1 MTTQPQPAVPSAAP
15 KTHAF
20 ADTMT
25 MLRRNLRHT
34 IRYPSMTLG
43 SVFGPVIMLL
53 LFVGVLG
60 KSIGAGLAAAGGH
73 GTGSGAGSGG
83 HGYIGYIA
91 PGIIVM
97 AVASG
102 SMATAVA
109 VCMDMTEGIVDR
121 FRTMPI
127 ARVSILAAHVIN
139 SMVTTVVS
147 TASVVLVSLVLG
159 FRPHADATEW
169 AAAVGML
176 LLLTF
181 ALTWLAVALGLVS
194 PTPEAASNSPM
205 LIVFLPF
212 VGSAF
217 APASSMPVG
226 VRQFAEYQPF
236 TPAIETVRGL
246 LTGAPI
252 GHNAVI
258 AVAWCAVI
266 AVGGYAWARAA
277 FTAGRAG

>member
-1 MTTQPQPAVPSAAP
+1 MKKHTG
-15 KTHAF
+15 
-20 ADTMT
+20 ADTAT

-34 IRYPSMTLG
+34 LRYPSMTIG

-60 KSIGAGLAAAGGH
+60 RTLGAGLA
-73 GTGSGAGSGG
+73 TGSG
-83 HGYIGYIA
+83 GYIGYIA
-91 PGIIVM
+91 PGIIIT

-109 VCMDMTEGIVDR
+109 ICVDMTEGIVDR

-127 ARVSILAAHVIN
+127 SRVAFLSAHVLN
-139 SMVTTVVS
+139 SMVTTMAS
-147 TASVVLVSLVLG
+147 TAAVTLVAVLLG
-159 FRPHADATEW
+159 FRPHATIGAW
-169 AAAVGML
+169 VAAIGLL

-181 ALTWLAVALGLVS
+181 ALTWLAVGIGLVS
-194 PTPEAASNSPM
+194 GTPEAASNSPM

-217 APASSMPVG
+217 APASAMPVG

-236 TPAIETVRGL
+236 TPAIETIRGL
-246 LTGAPI
+246 LTGTPI

-258 AVAWCAVI
+258 ALAWCAVI
-266 AVGGYAWARAA
+266 AVGGSAWALSA
-277 FTAGRAG
+277 FRQGRAQ

>member
-1 MTTQPQPAVPSAAP
+1 MTTKSH
-15 KTHAF
+15 TLT
-20 ADTMT
+20 DTRT
-25 MLRRNLRHT
+25 LLRRNLRHT

-60 KSIGAGLAAAGGH
+60 KTLGKGLA
-73 GTGSGAGSGG
+73 SGAHSG
-83 HGYIGYIA
+83 GYIGYIA
-91 PGIIVM
+91 PGIIIT

-109 VCMDMTEGIVDR
+109 VCVDMTEGIVDR

-127 ARVSILAAHVIN
+127 SRVAILAAHVVN
-139 SMVTTVVS
+139 SVVTTVVS
-147 TASVVLVSLVLG
+147 TGAVVVAALLLG
-159 FRPHADATEW
+159 FRPHASAVEW
-169 AAAVGML
+169 VAAGGL
-176 LLLTF
+176 LLALSI
-181 ALTWLAVALGLVS
+181 ALTWLAVAMGLVS
-194 PTPEAASNSPM
+194 PTPEAASNAPM

-258 AVAWCAVI
+258 SLVWCAVI
-266 AVGGYAWARAA
+266 AAGGYAWAVASFRKPRAH
-277 FTAGRAG
+277 

>member
-1 MTTQPQPAVPSAAP
+1 MTAQSHTL
-15 KTHAF
+15 T
-20 ADTMT
+20 DTRT
-25 MLRRNLRHT
+25 LLRRNLRHT

-60 KSIGAGLAAAGGH
+60 KTLGNGLAS
-73 GTGSGAGSGG
+73 GTHSG
-83 HGYIGYIA
+83 GYIGYIA
-91 PGIIVM
+91 PGIIIT

-109 VCMDMTEGIVDR
+109 VCVDMTEGIVDR

-127 ARVSILAAHVIN
+127 SRVAILAAHVVN
-139 SMVTTVVS
+139 SVVTTVVS
-147 TASVVLVSLVLG
+147 TGAVVVAAVLLG
-159 FRPHADATEW
+159 FRPHASALEW
-169 AAAVGML
+169 VAAGGL
-176 LLLTF
+176 LLALSI
-181 ALTWLAVALGLVS
+181 ALTWLAVAMGLVS
-194 PTPEAASNSPM
+194 PTPEAASNAPM

-258 AVAWCAVI
+258 CLVWCAVI
-266 AVGGYAWARAA
+266 AAGGYAWAVASFRKPQAH
-277 FTAGRAG
+277 

>member
-1 MTTQPQPAVPSAAP
+1 MPA
-15 KTHAF
+15 KNHTLT
-20 ADTMT
+20 DTFT
-25 MLRRNLRHT
+25 LLRRNLRHT

-43 SVFGPVIMLL
+43 SVFGPVVMLL

-60 KSIGAGLAAAGGH
+60 KTLGKGLASAAS
-73 GTGSGAGSGG
+73 GTSGAHS
-83 HGYIGYIA
+83 GYIGYIA
-91 PGIIVM
+91 PCIIIT

-102 SMATAVA
+102 SMATSVA
-109 VCMDMTEGIVDR
+109 VCVDMTEGIVDR

-127 ARVSILAAHVIN
+127 SRVAILAAHVVN
-139 SMVTTVVS
+139 SVVTTVVS
-147 TASVVLVSLVLG
+147 TGAVIVAAVLLG
-159 FRPHADATEW
+159 FRPHASALEW
-169 AAAVGML
+169 VAAGAL
-176 LLLTF
+176 LLALSI
-181 ALTWLAVALGLVS
+181 ALTWMAVAMGLVS
-194 PTPEAASNSPM
+194 PTPEAASNAPM

-252 GHNAVI
+252 GHNAV
-258 AVAWCAVI
+258 VCLVWCAVI
-266 AVGGYAWARAA
+266 AAGGYAWAVASFRKPQAH
-277 FTAGRAG
+277 

>member
-1 MTTQPQPAVPSAAP
+1 MTIQTAGAGH
-15 KTHAF
+15 TLT
-20 ADTMT
+20 DTLT
-25 MLRRNLRHT
+25 LLRRNLRHT
-34 IRYPSMTLG
+34 VRYPSMTLG

-60 KSIGAGLAAAGGH
+60 KTLGKGLAA
-73 GTGSGAGSGG
+73 GTGG
-83 HGYIGYIA
+83 GYIGYIA
-91 PGIIVM
+91 PGIIIT

-109 VCMDMTEGIVDR
+109 VCVDMTEGIVDR
-121 FRTMPI
+121 LRTMPI
-127 ARVSILAAHVIN
+127 SRVAILAAHVIN
-139 SMVTTVVS
+139 SVLTTLVS
-147 TASVVLVSLVLG
+147 TTSVILVSVLLG
-159 FRPHADATEW
+159 FRPHGSALEW
-169 AAAVGML
+169 IAAIGL
-176 LLLTF
+176 LLGLSI
-181 ALTWLAVALGLVS
+181 ALTWLAVAMGLVS
-194 PTPEAASNSPM
+194 QTPEAASNAPM

-217 APASSMPVG
+217 APASQMPAG

-258 AVAWCAVI
+258 ALVWCALLG
-266 AVGGYAWARAA
+266 AGGYAWAVASFKRPA
-277 FTAGRAG
+277 TH

>member
-1 MTTQPQPAVPSAAP
+1 MSTP
-15 KTHAF
+15 THTRTGTRTYALT
-20 ADTMT
+20 DTAT

-34 IRYPSMTLG
+34 LRYPSMTLG

-60 KSIGAGLAAAGGH
+60 RTLGSGLAAAGGH
-73 GTGSGAGSGG
+73 HGG
-83 HGYIGYIA
+83 GYVDYIA
-91 PGIIVM
+91 PGIIIM

-109 VCMDMTEGIVDR
+109 VCVDMTEGIVDR

-127 ARVSILAAHVIN
+127 ARGSILTAHVIN
-139 SMVTTVVS
+139 SVITTAAS
-147 TASVVLVSLVLG
+147 TASVIAVAMLLG
-159 FRPHADATEW
+159 FRPTAGLAAW
-169 AAAVGML
+169 AAAAGLL

-181 ALTWLAVALGLVS
+181 ALTWLAVAIGLVS

-217 APASSMPVG
+217 APAGSMPPG
-226 VRQFAEYQPF
+226 IRQFAEYQPF
-236 TPAIETVRGL
+236 TPVIETVRGL
-246 LTGAPI
+246 LTGTPI
-252 GHNAVI
+252 GHNGVI
-258 AVAWCAVI
+258 AIAWCI
-266 AVGGYAWARAA
+266 AIALGGYFWARAG
-277 FTAGRAG
+277 FTSHRAR